1 MVKLPFFKENP
12 LYLNVAN
19 MIPYYNMNMFAPS
32 ERKYK
37 DSLGDKLTAV
47 LDKTPILKDPVG
59 QTIFDYFIQPLIIRD
74 SLPQGSFGQQLY
86 PT

>member
-1 MVKLPFFKENP
+1 MIKLPFFQENP

-32 ERKYK
+32 ERKYN
-37 DSLGDKLTAV
+37 DSLGDKLVSV

-59 QTIFDYFIQPLIIRD
+59 QVMFDYFIQPLIIKD
-74 SLPQGSFGQQLY
+74 SLPQ
-86 PT
+86 